1 MRERDASHR
10 VTRANQLWTL
20 FLLCIDAIQV
30 WCTGGVVRGR
40 VSVAVPVSYCGPS
53 HERLP
58 TQVVVLCLNP
68 AFGWSASLLKWMSD
82 FSLLE
87 LLLPDRDPGALFVM
101 CMSYLLAV

>member
-68 AFGWSASLLKWMSD
+68 AFGWSASLLKWMRD

-101 CMSYLLAV
+101 CMS